1 MPEAN
6 PKQTGNSVGGI
17 STNLGAKEDINAAHL
32 LRDLHTKI
40 AHWANVV
47 LTPFPQA
54 SLTGLILFIILKV
67 CQCKT
72 TDGVEQRHF
81 YSVH

>member
-1 MPEAN
+1 MAEAN

-17 STNLGAKEDINAAHL
+17 STSLGAKEDINVARL

-47 LTPFPQA
+47 LTPFSPA
-54 SLTGLILFIILKV
+54 SLTGLIFFLIL
-67 CQCKT
+67 
-72 TDGVEQRHF
+72 
-81 YSVH
+81 